1 MTTAAAPPALQQL
14 IDRAA
19 TSYRSIGDTV
29 LTILREAITSGTFA
43 PGDWL
48 RQGALAEMMGVSRIP
63 VRSSLIQLESEGLV
77 VFQPRKGFQVRRLT
91 VDHLRQTY
99 EIRALLESHALRTS
113 MAGMTAT
120 RLSRLT
126 ALAEQLDTM
135 PEGAEFVR
143 IRRKFYHLLYDGDRN
158 PMLIEL
164 IEQLRTSVGLYL
176 LRRRLSGSP
185 DTAAHGHRHLLAAV
199 QAGDPDAAVDT
210 LLRHLDAVR
219 VGVEQAMAET
229 FPVPAADARAD

>member
-1 MTTAAAPPALQQL
+1 VTTAAAPPALQQL

-176 LRRRLSGSP
+176 LRRRLSG
-185 DTAAHGHRHLLAAV
+185 DAAHAHRHLLGAV
-199 QAGDPDAAVDT
+199 TAGDPDAAVGT

-219 VGVEQAMAET
+219 VGVEQAMDDLT
-229 FPVPAADARAD
+229 SGQQADAG